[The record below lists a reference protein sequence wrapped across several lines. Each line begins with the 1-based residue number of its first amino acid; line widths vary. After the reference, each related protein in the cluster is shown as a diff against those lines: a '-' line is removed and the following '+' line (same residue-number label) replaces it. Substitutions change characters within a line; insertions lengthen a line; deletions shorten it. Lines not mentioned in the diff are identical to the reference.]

1 MEKRLINRNYDRFQ
15 GLISPA
21 TFEESLFS
29 DLNSYFII
37 K

>member
-21 TFEESLFS
+21 TFEESLLS
-29 DLNSYFII
+29 D
-37 K
+37 